1 MTSQALKKAI
11 ARVADSN
18 PPWLNYPLPHLHGS
32 LYVLSC
38 DELGAASSRVST
50 HHTAKKH
57 YDKMSCIDIIL
68 EHFDSCR
75 TSLMSCSLAFLRVRL
90 QNLNLTVSPNMSR
103 FDMIT
108 EESENVD
115 NKVET
120 AAELM

>member
-1 MTSQALKKAI
+1 
-11 ARVADSN
+11 
-18 PPWLNYPLPHLHGS
+18 
-32 LYVLSC
+32 
-38 DELGAASSRVST
+38 
-50 HHTAKKH
+50 
-57 YDKMSCIDIIL
+57 
-68 EHFDSCR
+68 
-75 TSLMSCSLAFLRVRL
+75 MSCSLAFLRAHL